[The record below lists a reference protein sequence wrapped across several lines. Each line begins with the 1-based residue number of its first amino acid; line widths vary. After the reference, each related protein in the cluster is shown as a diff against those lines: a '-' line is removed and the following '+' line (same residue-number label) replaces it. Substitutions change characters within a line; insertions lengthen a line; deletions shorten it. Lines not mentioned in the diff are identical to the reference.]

1 MAGCEPANELSPN
14 TKSISSLILDFPSFS
29 TMRNKCLLS
38 RPKKK
43 NVFLTACDFLLLLN
57 FNSSK
62 NESQLSFGPFFS
74 QTAVS
79 WLCHEIEGS
88 KGFIHKVEVL
98 MTRRSGYLQPG
109 MHTSRL
115 LHYFIFYS
123 IYFSQTLHLNCL
135 QYFLLSWI
143 YGRIRTG
150 KG

>member
-43 NVFLTACDFLLLLN
+43 KNVFLTACDFSLLLN

-109 MHTSRL
+109 MHTSTL
-115 LHYFIFYS
+115 LHILFYLLLTDFTFKLS
-123 IYFSQTLHLNCL
+123 PILFTLMDLWKN
-135 QYFLLSWI
+135 SNW
-143 YGRIRTG
+143 
-150 KG
+150 